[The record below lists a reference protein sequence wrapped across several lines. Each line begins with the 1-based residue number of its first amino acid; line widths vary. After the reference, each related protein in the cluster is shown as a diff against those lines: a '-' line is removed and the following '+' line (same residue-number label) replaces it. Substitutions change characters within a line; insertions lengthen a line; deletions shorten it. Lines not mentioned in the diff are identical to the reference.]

1 MTMCT
6 MAVRTAAAMSLIFA
20 ASFSPAETTSPPPAS
35 PAPASPA
42 HASASAAA
50 ELDKHLTGLSSWA
63 ADFTQ
68 TIDDGHGNVQ
78 RSAAGRLF
86 LQRPGKFRWDYTQ
99 PSEQLVL
106 ADGRQ
111 IWFYDKDLAQANVR
125 DMDTSLASTPASLLS
140 GSGSVSTQFNV
151 TALPASGGL
160 QWYQLIPKH
169 ADTDFQV
176 VRIGF
181 DKGDLRSMFLADK
194 LNQITQLTFSNSK
207 RNIVIA
213 AGSVFVRAAAG
224 SRCDR
229 TRRQVRTNDGTYR
242 PLADRLRPQSLDE
255 YVGQSHLLGVGAPLR
270 RALESGRPHSMI
282 LWGPPG
288 TGKTTLARLVAS
300 GAHAEFIAL
309 SAVLAGIKDIRAV
322 VEQARSLRGTRDTVL
337 FLDEVHRFNK
347 SQQDTFLPYVE
358 DGTLIFVGAT
368 TENPSFEVN
377 NALLSRARVYVLK
390 PLEAADLAKLLDR
403 ALQDPERGLG
413 QLKLQI
419 DDGARELLLAA
430 ADGDARRMLNLLETA
445 ADLSSAEEAGRRLDV
460 DTMRAVIGSTYVRF
474 DKGGENFYD
483 QISALHKSVRG
494 SDPDA
499 ALYWLCRMLAGGCD
513 PLYIARRA
521 LRMASEDIGNADP
534 RALTLALEA
543 CSVYERLG
551 SPEGELAIAQ
561 AVVFMACAAKSN
573 AVYTAYKAAAEDAA
587 GLGSL
592 EVPLHLRNAPTRL
605 MKEIGYGKG
614 YRYAHDEPGGYAAGE
629 RYFPDEMPDRRYYVP
644 APRGLEIKI
653 GEALNARRERDARAR
668 GAGG

>member
-1 MTMCT
+1 VT
-6 MAVRTAAAMSLIFA
+6 
-20 ASFSPAETTSPPPAS
+20 
-35 PAPASPA
+35 
-42 HASASAAA
+42 
-50 ELDKHLTGLSSWA
+50 
-63 ADFTQ
+63 
-68 TIDDGHGNVQ
+68 
-78 RSAAGRLF
+78 
-86 LQRPGKFRWDYTQ
+86 
-99 PSEQLVL
+99 
-106 ADGRQ
+106 
-111 IWFYDKDLAQANVR
+111 
-125 DMDTSLASTPASLLS
+125 
-140 GSGSVSTQFNV
+140 GSG
-151 TALPASGGL
+151 
-160 QWYQLIPKH
+160 
-169 ADTDFQV
+169 
-176 VRIGF
+176 
-181 DKGDLRSMFLADK
+181 
-194 LNQITQLTFSNSK
+194 
-207 RNIVIA
+207 
-213 AGSVFVRAAAG
+213 
-224 SRCDR
+224 
-229 TRRQVRTNDGTYR
+229 GTYR

-255 YVGQSHLLGVGAPLR
+255 YVGQAHLLGPGAPLR

-300 GAHAEFIAL
+300 GAQAEFIAL
-309 SAVLAGIKDIRAV
+309 SAVQAGIKDIRAI

-358 DGTLIFVGAT
+358 DGTLIFIGAT

-390 PLEAADLAKLLDR
+390 SLTADDLSRLLDR
-403 ALQDPERGLG
+403 ALGDSQRGLG
-413 QLKLQI
+413 ELNLQI
-419 DDGARELLLAA
+419 EPEGRELLLAA

-445 ADLSSAEEAGRRLDV
+445 ADLAEGGDAGRLLSV
-460 DTMRAVIGSTYVRF
+460 DTVRAVIGSTYVRF

-534 RALTLALEA
+534 RALTLGLEA
-543 CSVYERLG
+543 CAVYERLG

-561 AVVFMACAAKSN
+561 AIVFMACAAKSN
-573 AVYTAYKAAAEDAA
+573 ALYTAYNAAAEDAA
-587 GLGSL
+587 SLGSL

-614 YRYAHDEPGGYAAGE
+614 YRYAHDEPDAYAAGE
-629 RYFPDEMPDRRYYVP
+629 RYFPEGMPERHYYVP

-653 GEALNARRERDARAR
+653 GEALASRRARARAPR
-668 GAGG
+668 GAGGS